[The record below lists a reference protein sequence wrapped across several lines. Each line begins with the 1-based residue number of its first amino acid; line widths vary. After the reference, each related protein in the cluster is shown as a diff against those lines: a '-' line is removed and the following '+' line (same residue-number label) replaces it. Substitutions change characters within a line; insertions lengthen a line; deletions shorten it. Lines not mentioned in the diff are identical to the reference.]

1 MPHNKAEMETFL
13 EGGQLWII
21 AWQSSLLGFL
31 CQQDSLWICPLKFWE
46 KLARGVPKEP
56 LHWELLP
63 SVIILWSS
71 SKAHLPLRRSQGCW
85 LPWTTCAGF
94 HRSYELQKPAGRSI
108 LVPGKQ
114 TPPSPTAVPRGSLP
128 RVFSLRTAH
137 SMRTTPVNVLLNGRE
152 GTANN
157 HQYLVKFLHF

>member
-1 MPHNKAEMETFL
+1 MPHNKAEMESLL

-31 CQQDSLWICPLKFWE
+31 CQQDSLWIRPLKFWE

-56 LHWELLP
+56 LYWELLP
-63 SVIILWSS
+63 SVIILWSC

-114 TPPSPTAVPRGSLP
+114 TPPSPTVPLGPSTDKAEHCSIWQTRNIY
-128 RVFSLRTAH
+128 RV
-137 SMRTTPVNVLLNGRE
+137 E
-152 GTANN
+152 
-157 HQYLVKFLHF
+157 LHYCKAKEQSTDNWHRA